1 MPAQGYHP
9 SLNNSAGARAMFH
22 LRERNYRYFVALPIF
37 VSFIWFSSLLAMLL
51 TWIISGRPRYVS
63 QEGSIAY
70 ISDVGASFLKPLF
83 VVACCITGVGFLL
96 SLVLERLLRHR
107 GRLAP
112 GMRKR
117 EHVLGTLAIIGAF
130 IAMWGLI
137 LLSGF
142 DTGRYPSLHRVFLLV
157 FMVGVALSAIFTVL
171 EFRWIAHDYAD
182 VKKLRRAYIAKAVI
196 AGTLVLLGIVFG
208 ITLFYV
214 PNVGA
219 VIEWTIAFGFTFY
232 LLTFYY
238 DLRMAKYRPTRE
250 SKEMMV
256 EIPRGDG
263 SSDGAEGSQA

>member
-1 MPAQGYHP
+1 
-9 SLNNSAGARAMFH
+9 MFH
-22 LRERNYRYFVALPIF
+22 LRDQNHRLFVALPIF
-37 VSFIWFSSLLAMLL
+37 IAFFWFASLLALLL

-83 VVACCITGVGFLL
+83 VVACCITGVGFFL

-107 GRLAP
+107 GRLVP
-112 GMRKR
+112 EMRKR
-117 EHVLGTLAIIGAF
+117 ERVLGVLAIIGAF

-157 FMVGVALSAIFTVL
+157 FIVGVALSAILTVL
-171 EFRWIAHDYAD
+171 EYRWLARDYSD
-182 VKKLRRAYIAKAVI
+182 MHKLRRAYIAKAAI
-196 AGTLVLLGIVFG
+196 AGILIILAIAFG
-208 ITLFYV
+208 ITLFFV

-219 VIEWTIAFGFTFY
+219 VIEWAIAFGFTFY
-232 LLTFYY
+232 ILTFYY
-238 DLRMAKYRPTRE
+238 DLRMAKNTQVRE
-250 SKEMMV
+250 SKEDMV

-263 SSDGAEGSQA
+263 DVSHVDEDAGRVV